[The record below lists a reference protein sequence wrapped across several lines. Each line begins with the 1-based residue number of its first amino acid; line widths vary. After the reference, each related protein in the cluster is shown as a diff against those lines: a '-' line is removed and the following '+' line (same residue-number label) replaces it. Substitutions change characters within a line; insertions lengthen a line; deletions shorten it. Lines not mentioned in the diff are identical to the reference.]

1 MRLEV
6 NHVSKSFA
14 GVGPHDVVDVL
25 DDVSLIASAGEFVC
39 IVGPSGCGKSTL
51 LRLVAGLE
59 VPTKGSVLLDGT
71 KVKGPSPRRGMVFQ
85 RPTLFPWLTVRKN
98 IAFGP
103 RMCGEDGDLER
114 RVDRML
120 ELAGLRDFADVY
132 PHQLSGGMAQRI
144 ALVRAIINDPEVMLL
159 DEPLGALDAFTR
171 MGMQDTIL
179 AMWQDKNDVIL
190 MVTHDV
196 DEAIYMGTRVIV
208 MSPAPT
214 HVVKA
219 IQIDLDYPRNRAG
232 GEFTAYRNQILSL
245 LNFGRVSS

>member
-71 KVKGPSPRRGMVFQ
+71 KVEGPSPRRGMVFQ

-196 DEAIYMGTRVIV
+196 DEAIYMGTHVIV
-208 MSPAPT
+208 MSPAHMRT
-214 HVVKA
+214 H
-219 IQIDLDYPRNRAG
+219 
-232 GEFTAYRNQILSL
+232 YRIIMVNKT
-245 LNFGRVSS
+245 